1 MSNFLK
7 NTFFLDREQP
17 ALTTVIFNGERKTHH
32 SFFTIEI
39 GLTQNGHIRIR
50 SVDQEH
56 NNPNTLILRGE
67 IEQKLLTKLRQL
79 NSEQV
84 KTINAS
90 LSNMLNSA
98 KIIDFAPT
106 HIEINFSNN
115 NEVDL
120 TTVLDILLEQLS

>member
-1 MSNFLK
+1 M
-7 NTFFLDREQP
+7 
-17 ALTTVIFNGERKTHH
+17 
-32 SFFTIEI
+32 
-39 GLTQNGHIRIR
+39 
-50 SVDQEH
+50 
-56 NNPNTLILRGE
+56 RGE

>member
-7 NTFFLDREQP
+7 NSIFLERDQS
-17 ALTTVIFNGERKTHH
+17 LTTVIFNGERKTHY

-50 SVDQEH
+50 SADQEY
-56 NNPNTLILRGE
+56 NSPDTLILRGK
-67 IEQKLLTKLRQL
+67 IEQKLLTKLREL
-79 NSEQV
+79 TSEQA
-84 KTINAS
+84 KTINTL
-90 LSNMLNSA
+90 LSNMPNSA

-106 HIEINFSNN
+106 HIEIKFSNN

-120 TTVLDILLEQLS
+120 TGVLDILFTHI